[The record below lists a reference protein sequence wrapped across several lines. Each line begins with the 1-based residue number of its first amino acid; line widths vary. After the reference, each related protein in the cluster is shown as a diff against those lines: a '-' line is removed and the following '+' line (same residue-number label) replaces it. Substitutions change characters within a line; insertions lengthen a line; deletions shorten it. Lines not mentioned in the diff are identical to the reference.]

1 MPQDDSLGYFELTD
15 EGLLRREMLVL
26 DTCLAMGIPVAGLVG
41 GGYDKDLDRLGARHS
56 ILHTAATDIW
66 SDYRLTR

>member
-1 MPQDDSLGYFELTD
+1 MTD

-41 GGYDKDLDRLGARHS
+41 GGYDRDVALLGARHG
-56 ILHTAATDIW
+56 ILHAAATEIW